1 MDKIKYLLPL
11 FFALSVLAEVQHR
24 RGEDEPRQPSKDRV
38 YLIHSDVLYFDESVH
53 RTAQFL
59 VGNVKFL
66 HDGVYMYC
74 DSALFYESTNSFDA
88 FGHVRMEQGDT
99 LSLTGDVL
107 YYSGVNQLARCRNN
121 VVLTHITGPGTST
134 VLYTDSLDYDRLYN
148 LGYFFEGGRLVDGNN
163 QLTSDW
169 GEYSPE
175 TKISVFNYNVRL
187 VTPLPPEEPR
197 TTILSDTMH
206 YNSQTK
212 VTHLLGPSNV
222 ESGSTHIYTENGWY
236 YTQTEDFTAL
246 DRSILT
252 DTGKKLIG
260 DSVCWNK
267 VDSIGEAFGNAVY
280 TDDINKNMMTGEYCY
295 YDDKTG
301 YSIAM
306 DSARF
311 IDFSQGPDSLYVHAD
326 TFKVFAYNYH
336 TDSVYR
342 DMHAYYHVRTYRKDY
357 QSVCDSMVYTGLD
370 SCLTMYKDPIVW
382 QQSQQILGEEIKAF
396 FNDSTIDSLYVLR
409 QTLSVE
415 RIDSVKYNQINGH
428 EMHSYFRGGDIWLTH
443 VIRNV
448 HLNYYPY
455 DSDSLLI
462 GMNHTESTELKMF
475 FDEERK
481 VDHIWMPAAT
491 GTLYPIIMIPSDKL
505 YLDNFA
511 WFDYIRPRNKDDI
524 WEWRPKKEGTSL
536 KPTVRR
542 DAPLQRLDD
551 RRKKKKKQQQEEP
564 ADSLVS
570 DLAPQDSITYKLQDD
585 GHVSDSPTP

>member
-11 FFALSVLAEVQHR
+11 FFALSVLAEVQQHR

-38 YLIHSDVLYFDESVH
+38 YLIHSDVLYFDESIH

-107 YYSGVNQLARCRNN
+107 YYSGVDQLARCRYN

-148 LGYFFEGGRLVDGNN
+148 LGYFFEGGRLVDGDN

-175 TKISVFNYNVRL
+175 TKMSVFNYNVRL

-236 YTQTEDFTAL
+236 YTQTENFTAL

-267 VDSIGEAFGNAVY
+267 VDSIGEAFGNAIY

-301 YSIAM
+301 YSLAT

-311 IDFSQGPDSLYVHAD
+311 IDFSQGPDSLYAHAD
-326 TFKVFAYNYH
+326 TFKVFAYYYH

-342 DMHAYYHVRTYRKDY
+342 DIHAYYHVRTYRKDY

-382 QQSQQILGEEIKAF
+382 QQSQQILGEEIQAF

-475 FDEERK
+475 FDENRK

-491 GTLYPIIMIPSDKL
+491 GTLYPLILIPSDKL

-524 WEWRPKKEGTSL
+524 WVWRPKKEGTSL

-551 RRKKKKKQQQEEP
+551 RRKKKKQQEEP
-564 ADSLVS
+564 VDSLVS
-570 DLAPQDSITYKLQDD
+570 DFAPQDSITYKLQDD